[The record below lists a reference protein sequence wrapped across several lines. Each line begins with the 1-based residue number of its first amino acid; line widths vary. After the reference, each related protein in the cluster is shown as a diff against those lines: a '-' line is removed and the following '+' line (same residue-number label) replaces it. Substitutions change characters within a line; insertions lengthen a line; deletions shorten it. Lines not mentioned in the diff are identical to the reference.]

1 MRRASKAQYT
11 IRSIPSALDRVLR
24 EKAKRE
30 GKSLNETIL
39 QALTRGVDLLE
50 KEPVFTDLDHCI
62 GTWQRDPA
70 FDAAIAAQDTV
81 DEEAWR

>member
-1 MRRASKAQYT
+1 MRRNARTQYT
-11 IRSIPSALDRVLR
+11 IRSVPPALDRALR

-39 QALTRGVDLLE
+39 QALARGVDLLE

-62 GTWQRDPA
+62 GTWQQDAA

-81 DEEAWR
+81 DAEAWR